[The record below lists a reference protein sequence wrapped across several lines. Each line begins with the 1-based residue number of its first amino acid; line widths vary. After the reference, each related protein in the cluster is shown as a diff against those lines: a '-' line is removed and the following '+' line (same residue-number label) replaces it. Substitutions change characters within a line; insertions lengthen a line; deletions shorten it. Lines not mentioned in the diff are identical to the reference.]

1 MGELEVADKSDGQE
15 QHAILF
21 VDDEPDILRL
31 IEYTLGNDYQVLT
44 ALNGAD
50 GLEILRK
57 QEVSL
62 IIADQRMPQMSGAQF
77 LDQSVALQPSAIRII
92 LTGYTDIDSAIDAIN
107 TGKVYRYLTKPWE
120 ETDLRQNIKTA
131 IEAYELGRANRQL
144 TSELQDLTARLMREN
159 VELKRE
165 VVGHYTFD
173 QIFGRSPAMQETFEL
188 VTRVIDSS
196 TTVLITGETGTGK
209 ELIARAIH
217 YNSPRRSKPFVA
229 QNCGAL
235 MENLLESEL
244 FGHRKGAFTGAVE
257 DKKGLFEV
265 ADGGTVFLDEIGDMP
280 MPLQVRLLRVLQD
293 GEIKRVG
300 DTTSRKVDVRVIS
313 ATNRDL
319 EAAVKS
325 KQFREDLYYRLHVFP
340 LHVPPLRERREDIPV
355 LVEHFLEKY
364 GKRDQKSV
372 PGISPEALDL
382 LLVYHFPGNVRELE
396 TEVQRVMALVP
407 AGEAI
412 APAQLSD
419 KMKRAGAPPAEGQAA
434 VAEEGA
440 GWSGLLK
447 ERVQAFERTVIVRE
461 LNRHGWNRTQTAKAL
476 GISLR
481 PFMEKLKRYGITEK
495 ERGK

>member
-1 MGELEVADKSDGQE
+1 MADKSGDQE
-15 QHAILF
+15 RHTILF
-21 VDDEPDILRL
+21 VDDEPDILKL
-31 IEYTLGNDYQVLT
+31 IEYTLGNDYDVLT
-44 ALNGAD
+44 AQSGAD

-57 QEVSL
+57 RDVSL

-77 LDQSVALQPSAIRII
+77 LDQSVALRPSAIRII

-120 ETDLRQNIKTA
+120 EADLHQNIKTA
-131 IEAYELGRANRQL
+131 IEAYELGRDNRKL

-173 QIFGRSPAMQETFEL
+173 QIVGRSPAMQETFEL
-188 VTRVIDSS
+188 LTRVIDSS

-265 ADGGTVFLDEIGDMP
+265 ADGGTIFLDEIGDMP

-300 DTTSRKVDVRVIS
+300 DATSRKVDVRVIS
-313 ATNRDL
+313 ATNRNL

-340 LHVPPLRERREDIPV
+340 IHVPPLRERREDIPV
-355 LVEHFLEKY
+355 LVEHFFEKY

-382 LLVYHFPGNVRELE
+382 LQAYHFPGNVRELE
-396 TEVQRVMALVP
+396 NEVQRVMALVP
-407 AGEAI
+407 AGETI

-419 KMKRAGAPPAEGQAA
+419 KMKQASA
-434 VAEEGA
+434 QSGDEQDVVAEEGA
-440 GWSGLLK
+440 GWSGSLK
-447 ERVQAFERTVIVRE
+447 ERVQSFERTVIVRE
-461 LNRHGWNRTQTAKAL
+461 LNRHGWNRTQTAKDL

-481 PFMEKLKRYGITEK
+481 PFMEKLKRYRITEK
-495 ERGK
+495 EREK